1 LKQTA
6 ASALGFLLSF
16 DAYGRASD
24 LALAQASE
32 LRKPVRNQDGAAK
45 HWSITLYPQSVGKA
59 SKMGFFDDTIT
70 IGSSH
75 IRRKWLTQL
84 LPALAAMNRSTDLLL
99 DVTLPQYRKVFN
111 WSRMQA
117 KLPPAT
123 LHALRHGGASADG
136 LTKLQDLEIAD
147 RGRWAA
153 LASVRRYR
161 RPTAYLRR
169 LQSLTLEQQSNAAN
183 AEKYIVKELPKLLR
197 LS

>member
-1 LKQTA
+1 
-6 ASALGFLLSF
+6 
-16 DAYGRASD
+16 
-24 LALAQASE
+24 
-32 LRKPVRNQDGAAK
+32 
-45 HWSITLYPQSVGKA
+45 
-59 SKMGFFDDTIT
+59 MGFFDDTIT

-75 IRRKWLTQL
+75 VKRKWLTQL
-84 LPALAAMNRSTDLLL
+84 LPALAAMNRSSDLLL

-111 WSRMQA
+111 WSRIQA
-117 KLPPAT
+117 KLAPAT

-147 RGRWAA
+147 RGRSAA

-183 AEKYIVKELPKLLR
+183 AEKYIVKTLPKLLR
-197 LS
+197 MN